1 MQNCR
6 NARTWR
12 VVVHGALLTVLQGV
26 ASNHVERRALS
37 FVTKEA
43 PIRKGGSAHTCRL
56 GGARTGSRCNA
67 GGAGEGGTVSHR
79 GNSYPLSQP
88 RHS

>member
-6 NARTWR
+6 NARTWH

-43 PIRKGGSAHTCRL
+43 PIRKGGSSSHLQTR
-56 GGARTGSRCNA
+56 GGKDGEQVQCWRCW
-67 GGAGEGGTVSHR
+67 
-79 GNSYPLSQP
+79 
-88 RHS
+88 